1 MELNYQDVISLDRI
15 ENIPINVML
24 NIINGLKNQDMKKW
38 KEIFRFSLKLVGFG
52 FISGLLIIFI
62 FSRRLPSIEQLEN
75 FDPDLVTQIY
85 SSDDVLI
92 DELFQTKRVF
102 VDTDSIPQNM
112 KNATIASEDKRFEK
126 HWGIDIKSFFRA
138 VAINI
143 LSMSYEQGFSSITQ
157 QLSRNL
163 YETIGFEN
171 SIWRKIKEIIT
182 AIQTER
188 MYTKDEILGMY
199 LNTVHFGHGTYG
211 VEAAAKKFFGKKTS
225 ELTLSESAMLVGV
238 LPSPASYSPIN
249 HWDRSVNRRDI
260 VLNLMLDQKYI
271 TEAEQDSA
279 KTITALAVLE
289 NPETG
294 FAPYFVE
301 YVRRFLE
308 KEDTEL
314 DINIYRDGLK
324 IYTTLDSRLQAIAAK
339 ATKQQ
344 VLVNQQRYNNQ
355 VFNDE
360 ELFYSL
366 VDSTIYS
373 ADTVK
378 MMMRGELTLYE
389 ELRNK
394 LLVQTAF
401 VALDPKTGA
410 ILAMIGGR
418 LDYHDQYNRAVQAL
432 RQPGSVF
439 KPFIYTTAIDN
450 GYPITEQL
458 LNQRVVLNRQDGFG
472 EWIKWMPRNDD
483 ESTGGLTTLREGLK
497 KSLNLISIRMVQ
509 QKLAP
514 ANQIKKT
521 AERMKFSTPILPVD
535 AIALGVSEVYPIE
548 IVAAYAAF
556 ANRGVYSKPF
566 IITRIEDRF
575 GNILAEYFPEQEEVL
590 NERTAYVVT
599 SMMESVLNGGTG
611 SRSRW
616 AYGFRRPA
624 AGKTGTSQ
632 DYRDAW
638 FVGFTPQIVAGTWFG
653 IDGPPIVSLGERQF
667 GNLAALPVWAKFM
680 KAAHDTLKLPE
691 EKFIRPDGVLEI
703 EICSESKKLPVFG
716 CPTEKE
722 IFITGTEPVGTCE
735 VHRIY

>member
-1 MELNYQDVISLDRI
+1 MR
-15 ENIPINVML
+15 
-24 NIINGLKNQDMKKW
+24 NIIEILKNQDLDEW
-38 KEIFRFSLKLVGFG
+38 KGIFRLSLKIAGFG
-52 FISGLLIIFI
+52 FIAGLFLIFI
-62 FSRRLPSIEQLEN
+62 FSRGLPSIEQLEN

-85 SSDDVLI
+85 SSDGVLI

-102 VDTDSIPQNM
+102 VNTDSIPEHM
-112 KNATIASEDKRFEK
+112 KNATIASEDKRFK
-126 HWGIDIKSFFRA
+126 DHWGIDIKSFFRA
-138 VAINI
+138 VVINI
-143 LSMSYEQGFSSITQ
+143 ISMSYEQGFSSITQ

-171 SIWRKIKEIIT
+171 SIWRKVKEIIT

-188 MYTKDEILGMY
+188 TYTKNEILGMY

-211 VEAAAKKFFGKKTS
+211 IEAASKRFFGKNTS
-225 ELTLSESAMLVGV
+225 ELSLSESAMLVGV

-249 HWDRSVNRRDI
+249 HWDRAVNRRDI
-260 VLNLMLDQKYI
+260 VLNLMVNQGYI
-271 TEAEQDSA
+271 TKAEQDSA
-279 KTITALAVLE
+279 MTITELDVS
-289 NPETG
+289 ETAETSL
-294 FAPYFVE
+294 APYFIE
-301 YVRRFLE
+301 HVRRFLE
-308 KEDTEL
+308 KEDDKL
-314 DINIYRDGLK
+314 NINIYRDGLK
-324 IYTTLDSRLQAIAAK
+324 IYTTLDSRLQSIAEKAIK
-339 ATKQQ
+339 EQI
-344 VLVNQQRYNNQ
+344 VVNQQRYNFQ
-355 VFNDE
+355 LFNDE
-360 ELFYSL
+360 ELFSSL
-366 VDSTIYS
+366 VDSNKYS
-373 ADTVK
+373 VDSVK
-378 MMMRGELTLYE
+378 MMMRGEIPLYE

-418 LDYHDQYNRAVQAL
+418 PDYHDQYNRAVQAP

-450 GYPITEQL
+450 GYPVTEQL
-458 LNQRVVLNRQDGFG
+458 LNQRVVLNRQDGYG

-497 KSLNLISIRMVQ
+497 RSLNLISIRMVQ

-514 ANQIKKT
+514 ADQIKNT
-521 AERMKFSTPILPVD
+521 AERMKFTTPILPVD

-548 IVAAYAAF
+548 IIAAYAAY
-556 ANRGVYSKPF
+556 ANSGVYSKPF
-566 IITRIEDRF
+566 AISRIEDRF
-575 GNILAEYFPEQEEVL
+575 GNIIAEYYPEQEEVL

-599 SMMESVLNGGTG
+599 SLMESVVNGGTG

-616 AYGFRRPA
+616 AYSFRRPA

-653 IDGPPIVSLGERQF
+653 IDGPPIVSLGEKQF

-680 KAAHDTLKLPE
+680 KAAHDTLELQE
-691 EKFIRPDGVLEI
+691 EEFIRPDGVIEI

-716 CPTEKE
+716 CPIEKE
-722 IFITGTEPVGTCE
+722 IFIIGTEPIDTCDL
-735 VHRIY
+735 HRIY